1 MSPDSNPKVDRI
13 TNVLRERIEKGVYG
27 TEGRLPSLRMLAKQF
42 DTTHETMNKVV
53 QRLQAEGLLLSYGRA
68 GVFVGSKQIQV
79 PGLPGLTRNFAQYL
93 QEHLGETLIEEDLA
107 RPSMIPA
114 PLDVAGKLGVA
125 ENAPVVRRYRR
136 QGTEK
141 GFFRSVESYFPGQL
155 VGEEVLEQMQQDE
168 HYDVLAAIKRL
179 HGLEV
184 RRAHDDVLARLA
196 TSEEEKLFGIVR
208 NAPVLDV
215 RRTSYGA
222 EKDGPVLM
230 FSRFVFVA
238 SHFVLSYDYVPYWLA
253 ERPST
258 G

>member
-1 MSPDSNPKVDRI
+1 MSPDSNPKVDTI

-68 GVFVGSKQIQV
+68 GVFVGPKQTPI
-79 PGLPGLTRNFAQYL
+79 LGLTRNFAQYL
-93 QEHLGETLIEEDLA
+93 WDYRGETLIEEDLA

-125 ENAPVVRRYRR
+125 ENALVVRRYHR

-141 GFFRSVESYFPGQL
+141 GFYRSVESYFPGQL

-168 HYDVLAAIKRL
+168 RFDVLAAIKRL

-184 RRAHDDVLARLA
+184 RSVHDDVLARLA
-196 TSEEEKLFGIVR
+196 TSEEEKLFSIVR
-208 NAPVLDV
+208 NAPVFDV

-222 EKDGPVLM
+222 DEDGPVLM
-230 FSRFVFVA
+230 FNRLILVA
-238 SHFVLSYDYVPYWLA
+238 SQFVLSYDYIPYWLA
-253 ERPST
+253 DRPST